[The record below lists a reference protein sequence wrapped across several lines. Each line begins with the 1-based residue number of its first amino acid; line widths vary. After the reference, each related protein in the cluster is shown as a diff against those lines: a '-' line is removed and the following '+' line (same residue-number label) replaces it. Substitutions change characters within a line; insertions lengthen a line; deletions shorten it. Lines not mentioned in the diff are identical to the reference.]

1 MKFAHIA
8 AMVGLSAAA
17 ALPAWAQVD
26 RYDRPYDRPTDRPYD
41 RPYDRPADGRPY
53 DRPYDRPPADVYQ
66 GMRTGPVERHQG
78 AVTFITGGVGRD
90 EAAAF
95 RAALPRYMWGME
107 FARATGP
114 RGDFLANVDVS
125 VTDMRGQPVLRTVSQ
140 GPFLLAN
147 LPAGQY
153 TVRAA
158 SEGRV
163 QTRTVTVS
171 PGRSQHLAITW

>member
-1 MKFAHIA
+1 MIKLAHIA
-8 AMVGLSAAA
+8 VTVGLSATA

-26 RYDRPYDRPTDRPYD
+26 RYDS
-41 RPYDRPADGRPY
+41 
-53 DRPYDRPPADVYQ
+53 PYDRPPVDRPYYRSYDRPPTDVYQ
-66 GMRTGPVERHQG
+66 GMRTGPVERQQG
-78 AVTFITGGVGRD
+78 AATFITGGVGRD
-90 EAAAF
+90 EAEAF
-95 RAALPRYMWGME
+95 RAAMPRYMLGLE
-107 FARATGP
+107 FARANVP

-125 VTDMRGQPVLRTVSQ
+125 VTDMRGQPMLQTVAQ

-163 QTRTVTVS
+163 QTRTVSVS
-171 PGRSQHLAITW
+171 PGRSQHLAFTW